1 MVNKLLQVFGLVRI
15 SDIDKYFL
23 QLSPGSNWKER
34 FDSVK
39 YDEMILKLRGI
50 PEFKEYCDWTSIQDT
65 KRFYNAS
72 MEEQPMIR
80 GAVSRTR
87 HFRSLC
93 LEAAE
98 TKLPIQRY
106 Q

>member
-1 MVNKLLQVFGLVRI
+1 MFNKILKFFGLIRI
-15 SDIDKYFL
+15 CNVDEYWLELTPDSD
-23 QLSPGSNWKER
+23 WKEK
-34 FDSVK
+34 FDSSK
-39 YDEMILKLRGI
+39 YDELLRKMRGI
-50 PEFKEYCDWTSIQDT
+50 HEFKEYCDWTAIQDT
-65 KRFYNAS
+65 KRFYNATT
-72 MEEQPMIR
+72 EEQPMIR

-98 TKLPIQRY
+98 KKMPIQRY

>member
-1 MVNKLLQVFGLVRI
+1 MINKILRSFGLIRI
-15 SDIDKYFL
+15 SDIDKYYL
-23 QLSPGSNWKER
+23 DLYPGVAWKEK
-34 FDSVK
+34 FDSVM
-39 YDEMILKLRGI
+39 YDEMLRKMHGI
-50 PEFKEYCDWTSIQDT
+50 HEFKEYCDWTAIQDT
-65 KRFYNAS
+65 KRYYNATP
-72 MEEQPMIR
+72 EEHGMIR

-98 TKLPIQRY
+98 RKLPIQRY

>member
-1 MVNKLLQVFGLVRI
+1 MLNKILKSFGLVRI
-15 SDIDKYFL
+15 SNVDKLFL
-23 QLSPGSNWKER
+23 ELTPDSSFKEK

-39 YDEMILKLRGI
+39 YDDMLIKMRGI
-50 PEFKEYCDWTSIQDT
+50 QEFKEYCDWTAIQDT
-65 KRFYNAS
+65 KRYYNATVD
-72 MEEQPMIR
+72 EQPMIR

-98 TKLPIQRY
+98 NKLPIQRY